1 MPIARHRKSWLGLGA
16 SLGILALVVQA
27 LLPNIVAAE
36 IDLADGDSGG
46 IFDNCPLA
54 AHDTDRDRDA
64 PGDSHHHHHDGDCG
78 LCPIC
83 LALLA
88 STAFAA
94 PAAINVPVPVSSAL
108 YVVAPHEFTA
118 PDLPS
123 LTSYRSRAPPKIS

>member
-1 MPIARHRKSWLGLGA
+1 MPIARLRKSWLGLGA
-16 SLGILALVVQA
+16 SLGIFALVVQA

-36 IDLADGDSGG
+36 IDLADGAGG
-46 IFDNCPLA
+46 GVFDNCLFAP
-54 AHDTDRDRDA
+54 RDA
-64 PGDSHHHHHDGDCG
+64 DHDADAPRDSRHHHHNGDCG

-94 PAAINVPVPVSSAL
+94 PATISVPVPSSPAL
-108 YVVAPHEFTA
+108 YAFAPQEFAA

-123 LTSYRSRAPPKIS
+123 LTSYRSRAPPSIG